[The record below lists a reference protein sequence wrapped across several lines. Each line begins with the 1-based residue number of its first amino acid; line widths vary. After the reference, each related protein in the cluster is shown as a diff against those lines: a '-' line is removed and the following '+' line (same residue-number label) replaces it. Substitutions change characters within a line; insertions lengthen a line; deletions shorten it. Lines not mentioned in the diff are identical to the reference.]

1 MRDTKADR
9 TTTNAEHTF
18 TKTDDSHTA
27 CDYENQAPEQ
37 QAGYPDISKANT
49 KTVVII
55 SFVCILVLFLLSILV
70 PDAAG
75 TDSSTEQP
83 ESTEVT
89 IEETQPGF
97 TSCENETYYYAED
110 NAPVTG
116 WLMINDTSYLFR
128 EDGTMVTGW
137 YVTEGHLYYFD
148 EDGALLTNQWVDN
161 KYVGEDGYALKDTF
175 TPDGGYVDADGNR
188 DTTVSLERSIE
199 GLSELKT
206 TLEDML
212 EGYSGTW
219 SVYVKNLNTNEYMV
233 INNVQHFSA
242 SLIKLYCAATVYEL
256 IDQGTLEETENID
269 SLLSQM
275 ISISDNDAF
284 NLLVMDCAENHS
296 HITGRGVIQD
306 YIDENGYVDT
316 TITSILV
323 PTRYKAPSSPGR
335 NYTTVVDCGLLLE
348 KIYKKQCVSPE
359 ASDAFLELL
368 LNQSHVSKIP
378 AGLPEGTKCANKT
391 GDTDEVQHDAA
402 IVYAPNGTYIICV
415 MSSNCG
421 AAVTNIQSIS
431 KTVYDY
437 FNAKTAVTT
446 VSH

>member
-1 MRDTKADR
+1 MKKTKAKQ
-9 TTTNAEHTF
+9 TVTNTAAVS
-18 TKTDDSHTA
+18 TKTDDKRTGSNPQKPPA
-27 CDYENQAPEQ
+27 EQ
-37 QAGYPDISKANT
+37 QTGYPDISKANT
-49 KTVVII
+49 KTVII
-55 SFVCILVLFLLSILV
+55 LSFVCILILFVLSILV
-70 PDAAG
+70 PSATGND
-75 TDSSTEQP
+75 TSTEQP
-83 ESTEVT
+83 KSTEAA
-89 IEETQPGF
+89 IEEPQPGF
-97 TSCENETYYYAED
+97 TSYENETYYYEED
-110 NAPVTG
+110 HTPITG
-116 WLMINDTSYLFR
+116 WLMIDDTSYLFH

-137 YVTEGHLYYFD
+137 YVTEGHQYYFN
-148 EDGALLTNQWVDN
+148 EDGVLLTNQWVDN
-161 KYVGEDGYALKDTF
+161 KYLGEDGYALKNTF
-175 TPDGGYVDADGNR
+175 TPDGGYVDLNGNR
-188 DTTVSLERSIE
+188 DTTVSLEHSIE
-199 GLSELKT
+199 GLSDLKVS
-206 TLEDML
+206 LENMI

-256 IDQGTLEETENID
+256 IDEGTLEETENID

-284 NLLVMDCAENHS
+284 NLLVMDCAKNHS

-359 ASDAFLELL
+359 ASDAFLNLL

-378 AGLPEGTKCANKT
+378 AGLPKGTKCANKT

-421 AAVTNIQSIS
+421 AAVHNIQSIS
-431 KTVYDY
+431 QTVYDY
-437 FNAKTAVTT
+437 FN
-446 VSH
+446 